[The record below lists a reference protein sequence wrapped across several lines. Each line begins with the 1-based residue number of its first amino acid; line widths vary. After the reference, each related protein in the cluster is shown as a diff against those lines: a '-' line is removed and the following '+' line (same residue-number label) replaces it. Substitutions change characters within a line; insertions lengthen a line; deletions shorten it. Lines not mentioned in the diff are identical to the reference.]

1 MSTLI
6 DLISEGNPAKKR
18 EQLLKSIE
26 NEVKKQVIWGSDFCV
41 MTIATNIYT
50 YTSLPAIYLDYRI
63 MGHIEEHLVKFRQE
77 GCKGILILLSTYG
90 GEITFPEALLSK
102 IKNMGFEKVHT
113 FILDAAFSAG
123 TLLGLLSDKIIGF
136 SNSHLGPVDPQII
149 VSTPQGI
156 SRVISAMSIKRLIES
171 VLPKIANDQK
181 LGTEGLVRL
190 YAAQD
195 LLLYAKALESIRYID
210 NLFSNNICKNIN
222 KCEELKKLL
231 FHEVTEHAQ
240 PISLQQL
247 ANIIPEKIVLIDS
260 IPSLQQLRDLIIS
273 YRSLLRHLF
282 TLETGPATVK
292 AFVISS
298 KYGEWVGQATLVAPQ
313 IPQAPPA
320 QPSQQPSQ

>member
-18 EQLLKSIE
+18 EQLLRNIE
-26 NEVKKQVIWGSDFCV
+26 DEVKKQAIWGSDFCV

-50 YTSLPAIYLDYRI
+50 YASLPATYLDYRI
-63 MGHIEEHLVKFRQE
+63 MGYIEEHLVKFRQE

-113 FILDAAFSAG
+113 FILDTAFSAG

-149 VSTPQGI
+149 VSTPQGV
-156 SRVISAMSIKRLIES
+156 SRVISAMSVKRLIES
-171 VLPKIANDQK
+171 VLLKIANDQK
-181 LGTEGLVRL
+181 LGTDGLVRL
-190 YAAQD
+190 YVAQD
-195 LLLYAKALESIRYID
+195 LLYAKALESIIYID

-222 KCEELKKLL
+222 RCEELKKLL
-231 FHEVTEHAQ
+231 LHEVTEHAQ

-247 ANIIPEKIVLIDS
+247 ANMIPEKIVLIDDN
-260 IPSLQQLRDLIIS
+260 IFPFQQLRNLIIS

-282 TLETGPATVK
+282 TLETGPNIIK
-292 AFVISS
+292 AFVIGS
-298 KYGEWVGQATLVAPQ
+298 KYGEGLDKLLF
-313 IPQAPPA
+313 
-320 QPSQQPSQ
+320 